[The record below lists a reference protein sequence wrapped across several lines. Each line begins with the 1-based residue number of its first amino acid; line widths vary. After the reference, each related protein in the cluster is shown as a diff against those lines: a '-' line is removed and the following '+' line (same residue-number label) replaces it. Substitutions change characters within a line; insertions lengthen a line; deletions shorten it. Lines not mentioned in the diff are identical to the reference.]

1 MRIPVPRPRSLAA
14 QLFAMQAVLIAV
26 VVAGYALFTYVS
38 DRGQAEDAA
47 RVQARA
53 VARAVADSP
62 SVREA
67 IGTPDPTAEL
77 QPYALRVMADTEVD
91 FVTIMSPRGIR
102 WTHPDQ
108 DQIGKHFLGN
118 TERALKG
125 ETFTET
131 YKGTLGYSVRAV
143 TPVEDDRGRV
153 IGLVSAGIQVEKISE
168 RAQSQLT
175 ALLVVAGGA
184 LALGAV
190 GTYVINARLRR
201 HTHGMNAAELSRMHD
216 YHEAA
221 LHAVREGLLMLDGQ
235 YRVAL
240 INDGGRELLGV
251 SSQDEVIGRSVAD
264 LGLPAPLTGA
274 LLSSEPRVDEVHL
287 TSTRVL
293 VVNTSPVSGGEQRGT
308 VVTLRDVTQLQS
320 LMGELDS
327 ERGFT
332 QALRSQAHEAANRL
346 HTVVSLIEL
355 GRAEQAVDFATAEL
369 ELAQALTDQVVA
381 AVSEPV
387 LAALLLGKTAQANE
401 RGVELVVSEDSR
413 LDDGLLPESLPSRDL
428 VTILGNLIDNAMD
441 AAQGSVRARVTVTA
455 YTAGAGGGDGS
466 AGTRG
471 GAGSSGAVGGSG
483 TGGAAD
489 PAGATGTA
497 GGPSLAGTDGS
508 SGTAGRADPTGTAGR
523 GDGHGHTGA
532 VEGSGKACGADPAGT
547 AGAAGGSGTAGDADS
562 ASTAGMA
569 EGPGPAGTDG
579 SSGTAGWADS
589 AGTAGTAD
597 GRGTAGAV
605 GGSGNG
611 GGADPAGTAGAA
623 GGPGT
628 AGDADSA
635 STAGMA
641 EGPGPAG
648 TDGSSGTAGRADSAG
663 TAGTADGRG
672 TAGAVGGSGNGGGAD
687 PAGTAG
693 AAGGPGT
700 AGSSGK
706 ADWASPAGMTGR
718 AGGPGRA
725 GADGRSG
732 TAGWADPAG
741 TASAAGAVRGGGRAL
756 VLRVADTGAG
766 VDPDHVETVFQRGFS
781 TKPAGPGGRGLGLA
795 LVRQTV
801 NRCKGTLTVREAE
814 GGGAEFEVRLPLGT
828 EPSEVTPGQ
837 GGIAP
842 EDTPHLTGTP
852 AAAPGGAL

>member
-38 DRGQAEDAA
+38 DRGQAEEAA

-67 IGTPDPTAEL
+67 IGTPKPTAAL

-91 FVTIMSPRGIR
+91 FVTIMSPQGIR
-102 WTHPDQ
+102 WTHPDP

-131 YKGTLGYSVRAV
+131 YTGTLGASVRAV
-143 TPVEDDRGRV
+143 TPVKDDNGKV

-168 RAQSQLT
+168 RVQGQLT
-175 ALLVVAGGA
+175 ALLAVAGGA
-184 LALGAV
+184 LALGAI
-190 GTYVINARLRR
+190 GTYVVNARLRR

-216 YHEAA
+216 YHQAA

-251 SSQDEVIGRSVAD
+251 SPQDRVIGRSVAD

-274 LLSSEPRVDEVHL
+274 LLASEPRVDEVHL
-287 TSTRVL
+287 TSSRVL

-308 VVTLRDVTQLQS
+308 VVTLRDVTELQS

-381 AVSEPV
+381 AVGEPV

-413 LDDGLLPESLPSRDL
+413 LDDGLLPESLPARDL
-428 VTILGNLIDNAMD
+428 VTILGNLIDNAVD

-455 YTAGAGGGDGS
+455 Y
-466 AGTRG
+466 
-471 GAGSSGAVGGSG
+471 
-483 TGGAAD
+483 AD
-489 PAGATGTA
+489 P
-497 GGPSLAGTDGS
+497 D
-508 SGTAGRADPTGTAGR
+508 
-523 GDGHGHTGA
+523 
-532 VEGSGKACGADPAGT
+532 
-547 AGAAGGSGTAGDADS
+547 
-562 ASTAGMA
+562 
-569 EGPGPAGTDG
+569 
-579 SSGTAGWADS
+579 
-589 AGTAGTAD
+589 
-597 GRGTAGAV
+597 
-605 GGSGNG
+605 
-611 GGADPAGTAGAA
+611 
-623 GGPGT
+623 
-628 AGDADSA
+628 
-635 STAGMA
+635 
-641 EGPGPAG
+641 
-648 TDGSSGTAGRADSAG
+648 
-663 TAGTADGRG
+663 
-672 TAGAVGGSGNGGGAD
+672 
-687 PAGTAG
+687 
-693 AAGGPGT
+693 
-700 AGSSGK
+700 
-706 ADWASPAGMTGR
+706 
-718 AGGPGRA
+718 
-725 GADGRSG
+725 RSE
-732 TAGWADPAG
+732 
-741 TASAAGAVRGGGRAL
+741 L
-756 VLRVADTGAG
+756 VLRVSDTGAG
-766 VDPDHVETVFQRGFS
+766 VDPAHAEAVFERGFS

-795 LVRQTV
+795 LVRQAV
-801 NRCKGTLTVREAE
+801 NRCKGTLTVTEAE
-814 GGGAEFEVRLPLGT
+814 GGGAEFEVRLPLGGESSGPEDAT
-828 EPSEVTPGQ
+828 
-837 GGIAP
+837 AP
-842 EDTPHLTGTP
+842 EDTTTLESATVAEGAMAAGRATAPDDSTAPEHATAPKNDKTADSTTDPEHTTAPETATGPEALTAPKTPRATDTTTDPKHTTAPETATTPDNTTAPEHATGPETLTAPKTPKAADSATVPHGAT
-852 AAAPGGAL
+852 APGGDV